1 MSRIL
6 IVDDEESIRHA
17 LRQVFE
23 YEEHEVS
30 AASDGP
36 DAIELFQS
44 FGPDGLQGNDD
55 DLRISKHRPF

>member
-23 YEEHEVS
+23 YEGPDVKT
-30 AASDGP
+30 ATDGP
-36 DAIELFQS
+36 EAIDFS
-44 FGPDGLQGNDD
+44 NRSGPT
-55 DLRISKHRPF
+55 